1 MNRLNR
7 AVVRHPWPTVV
18 GFLLVTAFFAA
29 GIPRLEIELD
39 VRAAMPK
46 DHPEVRYNDW
56 VEDYFGIT
64 DPAVVMLINDGPD
77 GIFTPETLRLVQVLS
92 DAAADLAM
100 IEGEDLISLSAV
112 DNITGEDDLLIVD
125 PFFEEIPTTPEEA
138 LAVRRAVFD
147 NPMMVGTLVSE
158 DGKATVVVAELEKGA
173 DKVELYQTLK
183 EIVAAAPVTS
193 ERVVI
198 AGRPLVEGE
207 MGRLARADLG
217 FMFPFVILA
226 AGGLLFLALRSVR
239 GVLLPL
245 LVVLTSVVWALG
257 LMGWTN
263 ATFYPLTT
271 IMPTLLVAIG
281 VANGIHIIHHFMLGT
296 AERPD
301 RPVAEC
307 VRETMEQMT
316 PPVVMT
322 SLTTAA
328 GLASLTVSSV
338 QQVQIFGLFSAF
350 GVLSGMVFSLTLLP
364 AVLCLL
370 PAPLQAARRTA
381 RTQIEEGGFV
391 ALLLDALVPLVTR
404 RPLVA
409 VVCSVTVVLVGAAG
423 IGRVVVDSS
432 LLRNFPE
439 GNPVR
444 LADRELAEHF
454 GGSVPMQIVLDAG
467 ANDAWKDPAKLR
479 AAEGLQKHIEA
490 SGHAGRT
497 VSIADYVKR
506 MNAVMRPGDP
516 AADSVP
522 DSRELIAQYLLLYSM
537 SGDPDD
543 FEDVVDYDYRVAN
556 VRAQL
561 ASDHS
566 VLAGRT
572 IRNVEKYADRHLAP
586 LGISTHVSGIAQLL
600 FTLSDL
606 IVTGQILSLVL
617 ALFVV
622 IVLAALMSRSLA
634 AGFFTALPVAVATV
648 LNFGLM
654 GWFGLEL
661 DIATALL
668 SSMGIGIGI
677 DYAIHFVFR
686 YRRDRRASMPPEQAM
701 HETLSTSGVA
711 IFYNAMVVMAGFLV
725 LATSSFPPNHILGVL
740 VAQNMFVAALHLIQ
754 PAFVRPQEES
764 AEASADEVVR
774 EGITAQGWTAGAA
787 ARVLGWRQHADRG
800 TNKPGASST
809 GSKDRSGG

>member
-1 MNRLNR
+1 
-7 AVVRHPWPTVV
+7 
-18 GFLLVTAFFAA
+18 
-29 GIPRLEIELD
+29 
-39 VRAAMPK
+39 
-46 DHPEVRYNDW
+46 
-56 VEDYFGIT
+56 
-64 DPAVVMLINDGPD
+64 
-77 GIFTPETLRLVQVLS
+77 
-92 DAAADLAM
+92 
-100 IEGEDLISLSAV
+100 
-112 DNITGEDDLLIVD
+112 
-125 PFFEEIPTTPEEA
+125 
-138 LAVRRAVFD
+138 
-147 NPMMVGTLVSE
+147 MMVGTVVSE
-158 DGKATVVVAELEKGA
+158 DGEVTVVLAELEKGA
-173 DKVELYQTLK
+173 DKVELYQRLR

-193 ERVVI
+193 ERIVI
-198 AGRPLVEGE
+198 AGRPVVEGE
-207 MGRLARADLG
+207 MGRLARADLQ

-226 AGGLLFLALRSVR
+226 AGGLLFLVLRSVR

-257 LMGWTN
+257 LMAWTN
-263 ATFYPLTT
+263 ATFHPMTT

-307 VRETMEQMT
+307 VRETMEQMM
-316 PPVVMT
+316 PPVSMT

-328 GLASLTVSSV
+328 GLASLAVSSV
-338 QQVQIFGLFSAF
+338 RQVQIFGLFSAF
-350 GVLSGMVFSLTLLP
+350 GVLAGMLFSLTLLP

-370 PAPLQAARRTA
+370 PAPLRAARRTA

-404 RPLVA
+404 HPLVA
-409 VVCSVTVVLVGAAG
+409 VACGITVVLAGAAG

-432 LLRNFPE
+432 ITGNFPE

-444 LADRELAEHF
+444 LADREFAEHF
-454 GGSVPMQIVLDAG
+454 GGSVPMQIVLDG
-467 ANDAWKDPAKLR
+467 GVDDAWKDPANLR
-479 AAEGLQKHIEA
+479 AVEGLQEYIEA
-490 SGHAGRT
+490 SGYAGET
-497 VSIADYVKR
+497 VSIVDYIKR
-506 MNAVMRPGDP
+506 MNAVMRPGEP

-522 DSRELIAQYLLLYSM
+522 ESRELVAQYLLLYSM

-543 FEDVVDYDYRVAN
+543 FEDVVDYDYRMAN
-556 VRAQL
+556 VHAPL
-561 ASDHS
+561 ASDNS
-566 VLAGRT
+566 ALMGRAVRDVDT
-572 IRNVEKYADRHLAP
+572 YAASHLAP
-586 LGISTHVSGIAQLL
+586 LGIATHASGSARLSWTLSNLIVSGQ
-600 FTLSDL
+600 
-606 IVTGQILSLVL
+606 VYSLVL

-634 AGFFTALPVAVATV
+634 AGFFTVIPVAVATV

-654 GWFGLEL
+654 GWFGLKL

-725 LATSSFPPNHILGVL
+725 LAASSFPPNRILGVL
-740 VAQNMFVAALHLIQ
+740 VAQNMFVCFLGTVTLLAAALHLIQ
-754 PAFVRPQEES
+754 PAFVRPARES
-764 AEASADEVVR
+764 
-774 EGITAQGWTAGAA
+774 
-787 ARVLGWRQHADRG
+787 
-800 TNKPGASST
+800 K
-809 GSKDRSGG
+809 